1 MNFQIEVNFGPGG
14 VGFAPKVTKLHKK
27 MIEKVENLHGCTPN
41 AMSEAALP
49 KAKKIAEAL
58 FQAWKVFGDA
68 KAIVVLVFDSV
79 LSVLHLN
86 I

>member
-1 MNFQIEVNFGPGG
+1 
-14 VGFAPKVTKLHKK
+14 

-41 AMSEAALP
+41 AISEAALP